1 MANGDISDI
10 IVSFRSMQAAVQA
23 NETKVEAA
31 AADKAK
37 RLGDPWQQAAIMARI
52 GQALRDMENAET
64 VNAEPGVLVAPNN
77 PLASRMQCSLAEFGT
92 GVPVVSGGKE
102 LKFDSVTDPLGWAY
116 SWLVEWDDNHH
127 PIVRP
132 KDTKAKW
139 LDPQVRIAVLGD
151 WGTGLYGAK
160 PSAKSI
166 EADKHPFTA
175 LLHLGDVY
183 YAGTRKEEQQR
194 FLELWPKRPEA
205 FSRALNSNHE
215 MYSGGQS
222 YFEDTLKKF
231 NQESSYFVL
240 RNKNWTLIGLDTG
253 WTDFDLDDEQVRWLD
268 SVVGES
274 EGTRIILFSHHQLF
288 SQLDSQGTRLAVKLG
303 KLLAQ
308 KKISMWYWGHE
319 HRCVLY
325 DPHPQYGLVA
335 RCIGHGG
342 MPQRRGVEKVA
353 PVEDRKGDAVWR
365 RLPERKPG
373 IPSALVLDGPNAF
386 IKGKENTYGP
396 HGYITLEFDGAKLH
410 ESVLLPDGKVVKET
424 DLA

>member
-1 MANGDISDI
+1 MSNEDLSEI

-23 NETKVEAA
+23 NEAKVEEAA
-31 AADKAK
+31 AEKAK
-37 RLGDPWQQAAIMARI
+37 LLGDPWQQAAIMGRI
-52 GQALRDMENAET
+52 GQALRDMEDAET
-64 VNAEPGVLVAPNN
+64 RNAEPGVLVSPPN
-77 PLASRMQCSLAEFGT
+77 PLASRMQSSLAQFGT
-92 GVPVVSGGKE
+92 GVPVGSGGKE
-102 LKFDSVTDPLGWAY
+102 LKFDSVTDSLGWAY

-132 KDTKAKW
+132 KDTEAKW
-139 LDPQVRIAVLGD
+139 LDAQVRIAVLGD
-151 WGTGLYGAK
+151 WGTGLYGAR

-166 EADKHPFTA
+166 EADKNPFTT
-175 LLHLGDVY
+175 LMHLGDVY
-183 YAGTRKEEQQR
+183 YAGTRNEEQHR
-194 FLELWPKRPEA
+194 FLDLWPKRPEA

-215 MYSGGQS
+215 MYSGGHS
-222 YFEDTLKKF
+222 YFEDTLRKF
-231 NQESSYFVL
+231 SQESSYFVL
-240 RNKNWTLIGLDTG
+240 RNKDWTLIGLDTG

-268 SVVGES
+268 AVVGES

-288 SQLDSQGTRLAVKLG
+288 SQLDNQGTKLAAKLG

-342 MPQRRGVEKVA
+342 MPQRRGDEKRA
-353 PVEDRKGDAVWR
+353 AVEDRKGDAIWR
-365 RLPERKPG
+365 RLTEKKSG
-373 IPSALVLDGPNAF
+373 IPCALVLDGRNAF
-386 IKGKENTYGP
+386 IKGKEDTYSP
-396 HGYITLEFDGAKLH
+396 HGYITLEFNDVHLH
-410 ESVLLPDGKVVKET
+410 ESVFLPDGTVVKET